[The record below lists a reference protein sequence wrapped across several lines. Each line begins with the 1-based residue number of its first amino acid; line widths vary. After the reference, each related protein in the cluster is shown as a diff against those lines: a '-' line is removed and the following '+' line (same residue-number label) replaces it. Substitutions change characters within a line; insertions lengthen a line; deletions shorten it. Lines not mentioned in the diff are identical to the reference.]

1 MLAMT
6 KGLKTS
12 SCGKSL
18 TRYTGL
24 GKRDTG
30 SIFLTYKTSGTTG
43 IAPIDPCLE
52 KMQANSQNLSKRNL
66 MGVLKLRMQVVCMTA
81 RFKAIGLGESC
92 TVTENLDDTQ
102 MRCGD

>member
-6 KGLKTS
+6 KDLKTS
-12 SCGKSL
+12 SCGKSH

-24 GKRDTG
+24 GKRDTS

-52 KMQANSQNLSKRNL
+52 KTQANSQNLSKRNL
-66 MGVLKLRMQVVCMTA
+66 AGVLKLPMQVVCLTA
-81 RFKAIGLGESC
+81 RFKAIGFGELC
-92 TVTENLDDTQ
+92 TATKNLDDTQ
-102 MRCGD
+102 MKCGA